1 MRKRGAYDLWRSF
14 ECVEGDGGDF
24 AVGPF
29 EDGELVNRLGKRE
42 YKRRE
47 RVKGE
52 RRSDARADNNE
63 TC

>member
-1 MRKRGAYDLWRSF
+1 M
-14 ECVEGDGGDF
+14 EGDGGDF

-42 YKRRE
+42 FKRQE

-52 RRSDARADNNE
+52 RRSDARAYNNE